1 MLPFAFCSLLVYG
14 CAILCA
20 IVPCTVLFL
29 KSLKALW
36 NMVVC
41 HSSIFFLQF
50 ASYRKIFLYRYN
62 LFNVSYYATLNI
74 FLFLDYFFLHAMF
87 F

>member
-20 IVPCTVLFL
+20 IVPCAVLFL

-41 HSSIFFLQF
+41 HSSIFFC
-50 ASYRKIFLYRYN
+50 N
-62 LFNVSYYATLNI
+62 LLRI
-74 FLFLDYFFLHAMF
+74 EKFFYIDTIYSTCHIMLR
-87 F
+87 